1 VVNIAIMTL
10 KNFENYK
17 SQTLKLQAK
26 KQENTKLKVKS
37 SEAEEN
43 ELVTVT
49 PLAIV
54 YGKCSQVKKK
64 RGSDIYMKGE

>member
-26 KQENTKLKVKS
+26 KHENAKLKVKS

-54 YGKCSQVKKK
+54 YGKCSQVK
-64 RGSDIYMKGE
+64 RGE